1 MPQRILLRNVVTS
14 LSVGR
19 LFLLTLVVYVVI
31 RLAIPWLVQGDV
43 PFWARAIF
51 LALVFPAGALVG
63 LWLYPR
69 RR

>member
-1 MPQRILLRNVVTS
+1 MPQRILLRTVATS

-19 LFLLTLVVYVVI
+19 MLLLTLVVYVVI

-51 LALVFPAGALVG
+51 LALVFPTSAPAGP
-63 LWLYPR
+63 WLYPR